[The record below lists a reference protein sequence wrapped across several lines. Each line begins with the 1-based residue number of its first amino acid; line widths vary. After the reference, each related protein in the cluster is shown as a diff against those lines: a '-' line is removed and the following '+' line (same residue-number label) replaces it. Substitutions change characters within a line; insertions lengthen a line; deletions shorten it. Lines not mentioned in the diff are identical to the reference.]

1 MSEMPEVPE
10 LSEMPEVPEFSTLKI
25 EVEGP
30 VGQMILNR
38 PEKLNALSGVLL
50 GEVILASGW
59 FTERGDVKVVVVRG
73 AGRAFS
79 AGADLTAFTGAGPD
93 PTAEERLEAADLGRR
108 MADALTG
115 MRPVTIAAVHGHCVG
130 GGLVLAASCDLR
142 LAAADTRFSIPE
154 IDLGIPL
161 AWEASPGWS
170 GRSDPLPHA
179 SWC

>member
-108 MADALTG
+108 MAD
-115 MRPVTIAAVHGHCVG
+115 
-130 GGLVLAASCDLR
+130 
-142 LAAADTRFSIPE
+142 
-154 IDLGIPL
+154 
-161 AWEASPGWS
+161 
-170 GRSDPLPHA
+170 
-179 SWC
+179 